1 MADEFDYI
9 IVGGGTAGCVVASR
23 LHQGDPSK
31 SILLIERGPDERK
44 HPLITN
50 PVAAPL
56 IPVNTNLVSQ
66 YDNGLRIVD
75 ASVFPAPVS
84 GALQA
89 SVYAVAELASD
100 LILGDARKN
109 GKDEISGAHHGDL

>member
-1 MADEFDYI
+1 MMADEFDYI

-50 PVAAPL
+50 PMAAPL
-56 IPVNTNLVSQ
+56 IPMNTNLVSQ
-66 YDNGLRIVD
+66 YDTLPQAGLANRSILNM
-75 ASVFPAPVS
+75 AGNILS
-84 GALQA
+84 G
-89 SVYAVAELASD
+89 SSAVNY
-100 LILGDARKN
+100 GTY
-109 GKDEISGAHHGDL
+109 ISE